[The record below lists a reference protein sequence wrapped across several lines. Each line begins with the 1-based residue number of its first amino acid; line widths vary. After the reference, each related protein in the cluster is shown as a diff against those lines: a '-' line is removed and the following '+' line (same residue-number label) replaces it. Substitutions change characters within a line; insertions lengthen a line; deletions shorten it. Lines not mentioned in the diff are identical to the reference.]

1 MTQAVAVAR
10 LPAGRTGSGWGGV
23 LSSADVLRNQNLNP
37 PGGAVPAEG
46 TAKSSSDSRAPACL
60 APFIR
65 AQSLPPAAAG
75 GWRPAGRNLR
85 LGLKGTPLGRGM
97 FAAISLPARSPRSAS
112 RRTLGPGA
120 RAARFGPPPSANAA
134 GTDPQRGF
142 ADGSQAWQLS
152 PPAQA
157 PRQKEGLIHR
167 TAARNQPPA
176 KPPSPEALPP
186 LFPQPIYPET
196 GRGGA

>member
-1 MTQAVAVAR
+1 VTQAVAVAR

-46 TAKSSSDSRAPACL
+46 PAKSSADSRAPARL

-65 AQSLPPAAAG
+65 GQSLPPVAAG
-75 GWRPAGRNLR
+75 GWRHAGRNLP
-85 LGLKGTPLGRGM
+85 LGLTGTPLGRGM
-97 FAAISLPARSPRSAS
+97 FAAISRPARSPRSAS

-120 RAARFGPPPSANAA
+120 RAAKSALPSSANAA

-142 ADGSQAWQLS
+142 VDGSQTWQLS
-152 PPAQA
+152 PPGA
-157 PRQKEGLIHR
+157 GT
-167 TAARNQPPA
+167 TAERGADTPNC
-176 KPPSPEALPP
+176 SPESTPGQASIP
-186 LFPQPIYPET
+186 
-196 GRGGA
+196 

>member
-1 MTQAVAVAR
+1 MTQTVAVAR

-120 RAARFGPPPSANAA
+120 RAPPRRQTPRRQILSVDSRTAL
-134 GTDPQRGF
+134 RH
-142 ADGSQAWQLS
+142 GSCL